1 MDDLQKELNELKQFV
16 AELKAD
22 RAATK
27 EKERREA
34 WTKYVSLTIVI
45 VAVLASIVSQRAG
58 KYSGLTQMSQAQ
70 ASDQWN
76 FYQAQSIKQ
85 HVFEMNRDQ
94 TVKNGANPDSLQ
106 KQKEFDAKIAGYEKK
121 KAEIKAQAEKLEQ
134 TRDEASH
141 MGGRLGPAVSC
152 FTISIAIA
160 SICLVTKK
168 KPLWILSMLLAGV
181 GLLFWSGAMEKI
193 LTRMS

>member
-1 MDDLQKELNELKQFV
+1 MDALQNELNELKEFIV
-16 AELKAD
+16 DLKAD

-34 WTKYVSLTIVI
+34 WTKYVSLSVVVI
-45 VAVLASIVSQRAG
+45 AVLASVASQKAG
-58 KYSGLTQMSQAQ
+58 KYGGVVQMSQAQ

-85 HVFEMNRDQ
+85 HVFEMYRN
-94 TVKNGANPDSLQ
+94 ANPDPAQ
-106 KQKEFDAKIAGYEKK
+106 KKDFDAKIAGYEKK
-121 KAEIKAQAEKLEQ
+121 KADIKAQAEKLEK

-141 MGGRLGPAVSC
+141 MGSRMGPSVSC
-152 FTISIAIA
+152 FTIAIAIG

-168 KPLWILSMLLAGV
+168 KPLWIVSLILSAV
-181 GLLFWSGAMEKI
+181 GILFWSGVIEMLFSKP
-193 LTRMS
+193 SP

>member
-1 MDDLQKELNELKQFV
+1 MDDLRSELNELKEFI
-16 AELKAD
+16 ADLKAD

-34 WTKYVSLTIVI
+34 WTKYVSLSVVI
-45 VAVLASIVSQRAG
+45 VAVLASIASQRAG
-58 KYSGLTQMSQAQ
+58 KYSGLVQMSQAQ

-85 HVFEMNRDQ
+85 HVFEMSRNQ
-94 TVKNGANPDSLQ
+94 ALLNGSDPASEQRKKDY
-106 KQKEFDAKIAGYEKK
+106 EDKIAGYEKK
-121 KAEIKAQAEKLEQ
+121 KAEIKAAAEKLEA
-134 TRDEASH
+134 TRDAASH
-141 MGGRLGPAVSC
+141 MGSRLGPTVSC

-168 KPLWILSMLLAGV
+168 KPLWIVSMILAGV
-181 GLLFWSGAMEKI
+181 GILFWCGAVEAVLSK
-193 LTRMS
+193 L